1 MNMPNANFSV
11 FHLTTKRFA
20 VLILSSQ
27 LALLVLV
34 GLDKLGLEVPILR
47 QILGFIYLT
56 FIPGFVVLKALKISE
71 LNSVEELL
79 YSVGLSLSFVMF
91 VGIVMNCLYPI
102 FQISKPISETP
113 LIVTI
118 SSITFIISCILFNK
132 DRLRPFSINMRKMPS
147 PSFLSLSLLPFLA
160 VFGTYLLNFYDNNF
174 LLLILLAIVS
184 TIPLLAV
191 FDKVPSKEYPFA
203 IWAISISLLLHNSLI
218 GHYVS
223 WGDSEG
229 EYLVSNFVLMNG
241 SWDRNVSTTTNSLL
255 SLAFLYPAY
264 SIICNLEL
272 TWVFKIIYPL
282 LFSLTPVALY
292 LAFKERICEKSAFL
306 SSSLFMFS
314 HVFFTLLS
322 RNTRTGLSL
331 FFLSLLILLI
341 MNDKM
346 NKTKKTALAM
356 AFVLAVVVTY
366 YGVSYMLL
374 TFLPLVV
381 LLDFLLDRKS
391 SKNNLITPTFTI
403 LFFSFTIAWYM
414 YTSNF
419 SGFDTMVKLGKDFVN
434 GFAELLGVPRSSPT
448 YYLLRR
454 QSISLEI
461 TKYLYLVFTFF
472 IAIGVLDLT
481 YRMVREKRAVFPK
494 DYSLL
499 SIVLLLL
506 LLATLLPLP
515 WNAQRTFQ
523 VTLIFLA
530 PFSVL
535 GFTKLFS
542 AFTRIFRRSLSQ
554 KSTLGLFSLL
564 LLIFLIFNSGLASAT
579 ITKDLNP
586 NILINKK
593 HVEEE
598 GDAEEKAYFYAMYL
612 PSYDVYSS
620 KWLLGH
626 VDGRVKIYHGGMY
639 HFGQVAYHYG
649 LNEQEEIKSY
659 LIEDGRYTYRKL
671 SSLLEGGEL
680 ERDSYLH
687 IGFCVYKE
695 GLVIESSEKIFKI
708 SEIYPTLNK
717 TNKIY
722 SNGGSIILRVES

>member
-1 MNMPNANFSV
+1 MSMPNANFSI

-56 FIPGFVVLKALKISE
+56 FIPGFVVLKALKIGE

-160 VFGTYLLNFYDNNF
+160 VFGTYLLNFYDNNV

-191 FDKVPSKEYPFA
+191 LDKVPSKEYPFA

-292 LAFKERICEKSAFL
+292 LAFKERIGEKSAFL

-314 HVFFTLLS
+314 FVFFTVLS

-331 FFLSLLILLI
+331 FFLSLLILLM

-346 NKTKKTALAM
+346 NKTKKTALAI
-356 AFVLAVVVTY
+356 AFALAVVVTY

-381 LLDFLLDRKS
+381 LLDFLLDRRS
-391 SKNNLITPTFTI
+391 SKNNLITSTFAI

-414 YTSNF
+414 YTSNL
-419 SGFDTMVKLGKDFVN
+419 SGFDTTVKLGKDFVD

-461 TKYLYLVFTFF
+461 TKYLYFVFTFF

-499 SIVLLLL
+499 SIVSLLL
-506 LLATLLPLP
+506 LLATLLPMP
-515 WNAQRTFQ
+515 WNVQRTFQ

-542 AFTRIFRRSLSQ
+542 AFTRIFGRSSSH
-554 KSTLGLFSLL
+554 KSTLRLFSFLL
-564 LLIFLIFNSGLASAT
+564 LTFLIFNSGILSAT

-598 GDAEEKAYFYAMYL
+598 GDIEEKAYFYMVYL
-612 PSYDVYSS
+612 PIYDVYSS
-620 KWLLGH
+620 RWLLSNSIGKE
-626 VDGRVKIYHGGMY
+626 VVIYNGIMHHLGG
-639 HFGQVAYHYG
+639 VAYHYS
-649 LNEQEEIKSY
+649 LFRPSDIKSY
-659 LIEDGRYTYRKL
+659 LEGFAYKYKKI
-671 SSLLEGGEL
+671 SSLREGEM
-680 ERDSYLH
+680 ERGAYLH
-687 IGFCVYKE
+687 LGYCPYKE
-695 GLVIESSEKIFKI
+695 GLIADY
-708 SEIYPTLNK
+708 YPTQYFNTTEFYPILNSI
-717 TNKIY
+717 NKLY
-722 SNGGSIILRVES
+722 DNGGSAVYGS